1 MTEDKKNAGWSK
13 SLDNAGLLDEIDDGW
28 KLPDNDSLADG
39 KIVVESAIPVKQ
51 APLIRNGTKTD
62 PPPLTIGES
71 ESKRERDDATQ
82 KIAISQKNAPMPNQ
96 SETSIRILMKERFAV
111 GDYSGAMELAEQCL
125 QEDPDDHEA
134 SLCRLKCKKT
144 LMQMYESRIGAFNRA
159 PVRSISEEN
168 IIWRNLDPV
177 AGFIVATV
185 DGYMTFEDLIDIS
198 TVSRFET
205 CKILSQLL
213 QDEIIK

>member
-1 MTEDKKNAGWSK
+1 MTEDKKHHGWSK
-13 SLDNAGLLDEIDDGW
+13 SVEKAGLMDDVG
-28 KLPDNDSLADG
+28 DSWTLTDDDDT
-39 KIVVESAIPVKQ
+39 KVVVEAAKPKKSP
-51 APLIRNGTKTD
+51 PDGERTNTE
-62 PPPLTIGES
+62 PPPLIIEES
-71 ESKRERDDATQ
+71 GARRSRDDSTQ
-82 KIAISQKNAPMPNQ
+82 KIAIAQTNEPMSAQ

-125 QEDPDDHEA
+125 EEDPDDHEA

-144 LMQMYESRIGAFNRA
+144 LMQMYESRIGAFDRA
-159 PVRSISEEN
+159 PERAISHEE